1 MLNICRTKKVS
12 KEFAV
17 YYDLFN
23 KYKSD
28 YQVKT
33 ILDGSSTDII
43 KERAR
48 KAAFDERL
56 ALLGLI
62 LDAVTEEMRNV
73 CLTEHSVNE
82 LLSCL
87 QMVKLDLSSSE
98 PDAIKSIEKQIGMVH
113 KRIETG
119 RLSSTLSYDVEY
131 ALNSAIVSLETM
143 KTEIFE
149 KKPTDGKVAFKQLKA
164 AFDKR
169 VKSLEKTID
178 KAGQELSN
186 VFHFAK
192 MFSAMDRRC

>member
-1 MLNICRTKKVS
+1 
-12 KEFAV
+12 
-17 YYDLFN
+17 
-23 KYKSD
+23 
-28 YQVKT
+28 
-33 ILDGSSTDII
+33 
-43 KERAR
+43 
-48 KAAFDERL
+48 
-56 ALLGLI
+56 
-62 LDAVTEEMRNV
+62 
-73 CLTEHSVNE
+73 
-82 LLSCL
+82 
-87 QMVKLDLSSSE
+87 MVKLDLSSSE

-143 KTEIFE
+143 KTEIFK

-186 VFHFAK
+186 VFSFCEDVFGDGQEMLILVTELTVNYYCAHFIGRYGCKEYFAHNK
-192 MFSAMDRRC
+192 ELLFYERQKEIIQQLQELELEDL